1 MLRVKDLIP
10 YIHGYEDVVI
20 HCIEYGR
27 DGKIISSEDEDS
39 DIPIFEGEVEDVPYR
54 LLDDFV
60 VPYNR
65 RTEGAGMWIKAENIP
80 DKVYLKRRLYIYI
93 TTDIKLATNYMKG
106 K

>member
-1 MLRVKDLIP
+1 MLKVKDLIP

-20 HCIEYGR
+20 HDIEYNK
-27 DGKIISSEDEDS
+27 DGKIVSSEDVDA
-39 DIPIFEGEVEDVPYR
+39 PIFEGDAEDVPYR

-80 DKVYLKRRLYIYI
+80 DKVYPKRRLYIYI